1 MKDKW
6 ECDVLLSEQEHERNL
21 KEKSLVVG
29 ATIVGLVAAL
39 GGFLYGYNSALA
51 NSVLEMEFVKRKF
64 SNNSEFTTL
73 ERALITAVLSLGSFL
88 GALIAP
94 FLSNKYGRKK
104 IIIATTAI
112 VFTAGNSMMIAATT
126 WKLFCGSRFISGV
139 AVGILSVLVPIYQG
153 EAAPKWVR
161 GGIVF
166 TYQWA
171 ITWGLLIAS
180 AICQGTQKVDRLISY
195 RLPVGLQYLWSMF
208 LCLGVLFL
216 PESPRFHV
224 TQGNL
229 EKALI
234 CLSQLRRLPLD
245 DDDLIEEIVEIKANY
260 DYEMS
265 FGRISYLD
273 CFRSGAGRCKQPIR
287 MATGMGVQA
296 FQQCSGIN
304 FIFYY
309 GVVFF
314 SKALIT
320 NSYLMSFVT
329 YVINTVFSIPGILLV
344 DVIGRRRLLIFGG
357 SGMCICNLVVSI
369 AGATVSDV
377 SKSGIVCL
385 VFVNLFIA
393 FFASSWGGAVWA
405 LSSELYSVSI
415 RHKAMSLNA
424 ATNWLANFIC
434 AFASP
439 YVDKKT
445 SNNQLK
451 TNIMFLWTGCNFF
464 SVVFAYFFV
473 YETKGLRLE
482 EIDCMYQE
490 CPSARVSSG
499 FQPRRHIVDADA
511 NQMFHDY
518 VSPPINTN
526 NLTIVPYLLMPED
539 DNPAV
544 PEPIQKSSEFEG
556 SVSHIEKS
564 DTNDICSSSSSA

>member
-1 MKDKW
+1 MRDKW

-112 VFTAGNSMMIAATT
+112 VFTAGNSMMIAATS

-216 PESPRFHV
+216 PE
-224 TQGNL
+224 
-229 EKALI
+229 
-234 CLSQLRRLPLD
+234 
-245 DDDLIEEIVEIKANY
+245 
-260 DYEMS
+260 
-265 FGRISYLD
+265 
-273 CFRSGAGRCKQPIR
+273 
-287 MATGMGVQA
+287 
-296 FQQCSGIN
+296 
-304 FIFYY
+304 
-309 GVVFF
+309 
-314 SKALIT
+314 
-320 NSYLMSFVT
+320 
-329 YVINTVFSIPGILLV
+329 
-344 DVIGRRRLLIFGG
+344 
-357 SGMCICNLVVSI
+357 
-369 AGATVSDV
+369 
-377 SKSGIVCL
+377 
-385 VFVNLFIA
+385 
-393 FFASSWGGAVWA
+393 
-405 LSSELYSVSI
+405 
-415 RHKAMSLNA
+415 
-424 ATNWLANFIC
+424 
-434 AFASP
+434 
-439 YVDKKT
+439 
-445 SNNQLK
+445 
-451 TNIMFLWTGCNFF
+451 
-464 SVVFAYFFV
+464 
-473 YETKGLRLE
+473 
-482 EIDCMYQE
+482 
-490 CPSARVSSG
+490 
-499 FQPRRHIVDADA
+499 
-511 NQMFHDY
+511 
-518 VSPPINTN
+518 
-526 NLTIVPYLLMPED
+526 
-539 DNPAV
+539 
-544 PEPIQKSSEFEG
+544 
-556 SVSHIEKS
+556 
-564 DTNDICSSSSSA
+564 